1 MPAMTRHAYPSSAMI
16 GDYLR
21 AAAGFVPT
29 AAILAIAPVGAVA
42 AGILGGLAA
51 LFSLF
56 GIRTALR
63 HATRVEMTESGL
75 SAAGPLG
82 GTIRWVQLDRL
93 RLAYYSTRRDR
104 RDGWMQLEL
113 RAGWKAIRVDSRI
126 EGFAAL
132 VERSAR
138 AAEARGL
145 DLSEAT
151 RANVAALGVDL
162 SGWRGADRLAGG
174 AA

>member
-1 MPAMTRHAYPSSAMI
+1 MTRHVYPNSAMV

-29 AAILAIAPVGAVA
+29 AAILAIAPVGAVGGA
-42 AGILGGLAA
+42 VLGSLAA

-63 HATRVEMTESGL
+63 HRSQVEMTATGL
-75 SAAGPLG
+75 SVSGPLG
-82 GTIRWVQLDRL
+82 ASIRWDELDGL

-113 RAGWKAIRVDSRI
+113 RVGSSRIRLDSRI
-126 EGFAAL
+126 DGFTEL
-132 VERSAR
+132 VERAAS
-138 AAEARGL
+138 AAEARGIE
-145 DLSEAT
+145 LSAAT
-151 RANVAALGVDL
+151 AANLEALGIAVPGMAGQVDA
-162 SGWRGADRLAGG
+162 SGVTA
-174 AA
+174 